1 MIVDDGGCGY
11 TERKIPC
18 VEKKLPFGVRHP
30 VLRGLFTAVIL
41 GFVAVAVIDTIL
53 FKIGGTEMMD
63 RFRIIPIAVGS
74 LFVLKG
80 YVQMIYPPRD

>member
-1 MIVDDGGCGY
+1 MITDGGYDRC
-11 TERKIPC
+11 P
-18 VEKKLPFGVRHP
+18 EKKLPFAVRHP
-30 VLRGLFTAVIL
+30 VLRGLFTVIL
-41 GFVAVAVIDTIL
+41 GFVVVLVIDTIL

-80 YVQMIYPPRD
+80 YMQMTYPPRY